1 MADFPWNNFR
11 NDSAQPQPVE
21 PQVAEPAEPQFDDQD
36 GNVDDVNQYENDETV
51 NVDSENVA
59 DETET
64 ESDSEESVEETEDEK
79 QDDNGETEDADDEQD
94 EAESDEDDD
103 ESDEETET
111 ATAETPA
118 SGRGHRVKKNGTVP
132 TFDRWAAKKLID
144 CLNTLNTESGA
155 AAAKTILGAGTA
167 DPATLLAQLSEK
179 KNRKRVNEVAAQVK
193 ELTGS
198 DDTSVLMMN
207 LALAFSAD
215 KDLAKSMMGLFNAV
229 APEKDFGRS
238 TGDPRKDAK
247 NVASKWGDGV
257 DLSVIST
264 LAL

>member
-11 NDSAQPQPVE
+11 NDNPQPQPAQPEPEVSEPVE
-21 PQVAEPAEPQFDDQD
+21 PDLSADEPVEDMHQF
-36 GNVDDVNQYENDETV
+36 ENDE
-51 NVDSENVA
+51 SQQ
-59 DETET
+59 DEP
-64 ESDSEESVEETEDEK
+64 VEE
-79 QDDNGETEDADDEQD
+79 N
-94 EAESDEDDD
+94 ESDENVDGEENVEDETDEDAPAD
-103 ESDEETET
+103 ESDADEDESETDDENDEDET
-111 ATAETPA
+111 AAAETPA
-118 SGRGHRVKKNGTVP
+118 AGRGHRVKKNGTVP
-132 TFDRWAAKKLID
+132 TFDRWAAKKLMD
-144 CLNTLNTESGA
+144 CINTLNTESGA
-155 AAAKTILGAGTA
+155 AAAKTILGAGTS

-238 TGDPRKDAK
+238 TGDPRKDAR
-247 NVASKWGDGV
+247 NVASKWGDGL